1 MTEYTQA
8 VDPAEAAQGAADVAG
23 PEVADEFS
31 PAAVRD
37 ICRRA
42 AYDMGI
48 QGREAH
54 PEMLPAIAG
63 EAARRMKA
71 EVAGNGAA
79 RRSVPGHVAGMDILA
94 GLTKAD
100 GKGWVMDYRG
110 REFRHESGASFSF
123 GQDDEG
129 ITIHFCRPIPS
140 TVETIHLDRPTTTAG
155 RIAAVIRA
163 LLTED

>member
-1 MTEYTQA
+1 MPETIA
-8 VDPAEAAQGAADVAG
+8 VDPAEAAQGAADIAG

-48 QGREAH
+48 YNRECH
-54 PEMLPAIAG
+54 PEMLPAVAN
-63 EAARRMKA
+63 EAARRMRA
-71 EVAGNGAA
+71 EVAGTETA

-94 GLTKAD
+94 ALP
-100 GKGWVMDYRG
+100 GKRAWVMDFRG

-129 ITIHFCRPIPS
+129 ITIHFCRQMPS
-140 TVETIHLDRPTTTAG
+140 TVETVHLDRPTTTAA
-155 RIAAVIRA
+155 RVAAIIAAFLI
-163 LLTED
+163 ED

>member
-1 MTEYTQA
+1 MTETKA

-31 PAAVRD
+31 PAAIRD

-54 PEMLPAIAG
+54 PDMLPAIAT
-63 EAARRMKA
+63 EAARRMHA
-71 EVAGNGAA
+71 EVRGNGAA

-94 GLTKAD
+94 ALP
-100 GKGWVMDYRG
+100 GKPGWVMDFRG
-110 REFRHESGASFSF
+110 REFRHQDGASFSF
-123 GQDDEG
+123 GQDDES

-140 TVETIHLDRPTTTAG
+140 TVETISLDRTTTTAG
-155 RIAAVIRA
+155 RVAGVIAALMV
-163 LLTED
+163 ED

>member
-1 MTEYTQA
+1 MPETIA
-8 VDPAEAAQGAADVAG
+8 VDPAEAAQGAADIAG

-31 PAAVRD
+31 PAAIRD

-48 QGREAH
+48 HNREAH
-54 PEMLPAIAG
+54 PEMLPVVAN
-63 EAARRMKA
+63 EAARRMRA
-71 EVAGNGAA
+71 EVAGTETA

-94 GLTKAD
+94 ALP
-100 GKGWVMDYRG
+100 GKRAWAMDNRG

-123 GQDDEG
+123 GTSEDTV
-129 ITIHFCRPIPS
+129 TIHFCRQVRPS
-140 TVETIHLDRPTTTAG
+140 GVETIELDRPTTTAG
-155 RIAAVIRA
+155 RVAAIITA

>member
-1 MTEYTQA
+1 MTTTAQ
-8 VDPAEAAQGAADVAG
+8 DPAAAAPAATDLAG
-23 PEVADEFS
+23 PDIADEFS

-54 PEMLPAIAG
+54 PEMLPAIAA
-63 EAARRMKA
+63 EAARRMTS
-71 EVAGNGAA
+71 EVRGNGAA
-79 RRSVPGHVAGMDILA
+79 RRTVPGHVAGMDILA
-94 GLTKAD
+94 ALPGHKRA
-100 GKGWVMDYRG
+100 WVMDHRG

-123 GQDDEG
+123 GQNDET
-129 ITIHFCRPIPS
+129 ITIHFSRQVRPS
-140 TVETIHLDRPTTTAG
+140 GVETIHLDRPTTTAA
-155 RIAAVIRA
+155 RIAGVIAA